1 MHGKHADIKNQAG
14 FPNMLFQRRSAVAC
28 GIAGLITGVSA
39 SGLLPTSAE
48 AEMAENFWTKKI
60 ENQRAAKRARR
71 ATRAQQRNVGASAAE
86 VSAVVP
92 LSSTCEAEAEPYRE
106 ARAAYASKAARYWAA
121 VERKRKTRRARKAKK
136 LALRRADYVTSY
148 PPSYE
153 GPRRPK
159 CLDRAKVPKT
169 GKKKPSTL
177 PLEADFRRNAKRI
190 YGFTPRS
197 TSEWN
202 YKTAFAREALSVG
215 LTAEQVVGVYALE
228 TGGIGPYFRQSG
240 IFPVDQKCR
249 PLKRHRGRA
258 ASTALSYAQLL
269 AANTNIMAR
278 EMGPELAERLERRA
292 RHARGARADELRG
305 KARILRAMARDIRR
319 GLARQ
324 KGSPWTR
331 YRAFAKTSRGQA
343 VHALLLDADI
353 GPILQVHKL
362 RKIVAGAKRAGFSRV
377 SSAQLELMN
386 LAGPGTGLE
395 MMTPLGAKMPTANF
409 FSRGGHDRNPVVKN
423 RTGAGLLNK
432 LAERISAQMTKCGSK
447 EFLAAFRNVSG

>member
-1 MHGKHADIKNQAG
+1 
-14 FPNMLFQRRSAVAC
+14 MLFHRHSAVAC
-28 GIAGLITGVSA
+28 AVVGLVVGVGASSLFHTPAG
-39 SGLLPTSAE
+39 
-48 AEMAENFWTKKI
+48 AEMGENFWTKKI
-60 ENQRAAKRARR
+60 EKQRAAKRARR
-71 ATRAQQRNVGASAAE
+71 AARAQRQNVGASTAD

-92 LSSTCEAEAEPYRE
+92 LSSTCEAAAAPYLE
-106 ARAAYASKAARYWAA
+106 ARKAYTAKAARYWAA

-148 PPSYE
+148 PPSYK

-159 CLDRAKVPKT
+159 CLDRAKGPET
-169 GKKKPSTL
+169 GKRKPSTL
-177 PLEADFRRNAKRI
+177 PLVSDFRRNAKRL

-197 TSEWN
+197 TTEWN

-249 PLKRHRGRA
+249 PLKRNRGRP

-278 EMGPELAERLERRA
+278 EMGAELAERLEQNA
-292 RHARGARADELRG
+292 RHARAARAEELRA
-305 KARILRAMARDIRR
+305 KARVLRTMARDIRR

-331 YRAFAKTSRGQA
+331 YRAFAKTNRGQA

-362 RKIVAGAKRAGFSRV
+362 RKIVAGARRAGFNRV

-395 MMTPLGAKMPTANF
+395 MMTPLGSKMPTANF

-432 LAERISAQMTKCGSK
+432 LAERIAAQMTKCGSK